1 MGKYS
6 CEKCAKTFSQKSH
19 YDKHISRKN
28 SCEIQT
34 DKIKALIDKAVDEKI
49 NELTIKLKVNNT
61 ENNITINI
69 TEQMDISK
77 MNTDSIK
84 NDSSQSVNTTST
96 QMTTTAEAVREA
108 GLDKFY
114 TIPSISEKCLAS
126 IGSCYKWSDWGLV
139 IEPSAGNGSFL
150 TRIPTSKRL
159 GIDISPEHEDIIKQ
173 DFLTYSPPSNIGKI
187 LVVGNPPF
195 GRVSSLA
202 IKFFN
207 HASKWA
213 DVIAFIIPRTFRR
226 VSVHN
231 KLNSNFHLVF
241 DEEIPMEPFSFS
253 PPMMVKCCFQI
264 WEKLET
270 KRTIIELSTSHK
282 DWEFLGF
289 GPKDTKG
296 QPTPPQGAD
305 FAMRAYGGKCG
316 EIVGTGLETLRPKS
330 WHWIKT
336 KINKNT
342 LIERFTALDYT
353 VSLDT
358 ARQNSMGKGELVRLY
373 SDAYD

>member
-19 YDKHISRKN
+19 YDKHLTRKTP
-28 SCEIQT
+28 CEIQT
-34 DKIKALIDKAVDEKI
+34 YKIKTLISKADEEKLI
-49 NELTIKLKVNNT
+49 ELNKKLILNNT

-77 MNTDSIK
+77 TNTDSIK
-84 NDSSQSVNTTST
+84 IDSSQPVNTTPT

-231 KLNSNFHLVF
+231 KLNTNFHLVF
-241 DEEIPMEPFSFS
+241 DEEIPMEPCSFS

-264 WEKLET
+264 WEKQET
-270 KRTIIELSTSHK
+270 KRTIIEFSTSHE

-296 QPTPPQGAD
+296 QPTPPKGAD

-316 EIVGTGLETLRPKS
+316 EIVDTGLETLRPKS

-353 VSLDT
+353 LSLDT